1 MTNTEMKMINYL
13 QAKMNKFKTLE
24 AKYGFEDREVQ
35 QLLDEMIACKEM
47 VEAIIEQ
54 PVNLQQDGKV
64 TVGFETEQTEAEET
78 QPQTE
83 SEPEEKQEQKPQ
95 MGKERYLITTLANGK
110 KFEPVVRM
118 TEKGASDY
126 ANKMF
131 AKYGEAITVEEF
143 RFVDKNGESDCI
155 RTNIWQA

>member
-1 MTNTEMKMINYL
+1 MTSTEQKMITYL

-64 TVGFETEQTEAEET
+64 TVGFEAKET

-83 SEPEEKQEQKPQ
+83 SEPEEKPEQKPQ

-155 RTNIWQA
+155 RTNIWMA